1 MVRFS
6 SQSSQNKDAIRFR
19 SGTAGPG
26 KYRLALLLVAMLFVL
41 AARAKLK
48 QPEVR
53 QAVGNMLEASEG
65 IEKLNTT
72 AAVASLDLLG
82 PPALDEQQL
91 TSIEDNAPFRSAE
104 QEAWFVLLGKLQAES
119 VDSINEQSL
128 GKVGYAAL
136 NSNADTYRGRIV
148 TVHGTAMQ
156 LEETKPADN
165 DLGIE
170 KLFVLTIQPDGGEV
184 WPISIYLLNEPN
196 LNLDA
201 DKKPSIQIDGYFFKN
216 QSYRWA
222 QGVGSMPVLLGK
234 EISKTK
240 DNSLTSKVAPSGT
253 VLEKQ
258 PERPT
263 DTVRLTDSDSLGRAL
278 LEDLGVDLN
287 LLNNISDRQAFTQA
301 ERDPFYAILEA
312 VGQTPARQLARLAE
326 GGLPQYAKKHG
337 IELVADAKRP
347 TDRQAIMSL
356 LVSQSAEEGKYSS
369 PILFGIAE
377 PQRGELLSFD
387 GTVRR
392 VVRIDVPNEPVGYY
406 YELELFPDDSQN
418 LPLVFCMR
426 EIPEGFPVGDE
437 IRLPARLTGFF
448 FKQWAYRTRHRG
460 ESAGEDARQFAPLL
474 IGRAPIPLAMPNAA
488 DNRPGLVVGIVGTL
502 LILSIAAGVW
512 YLNRLDSSY
521 EIKLKTVRQDA
532 PDPDFSHLS

>member
-6 SQSSQNKDAIRFR
+6 SQSNQNIEAIRFR
-19 SGTAGPG
+19 AKTAGPG

-41 AARAKLK
+41 AARAKLQ

-53 QAVGNMLEASEG
+53 KAVSNMLKADEET
-65 IEKLNTT
+65 EKLSTT

-82 PPALDEQQL
+82 PPALDEEQL
-91 TSIEDNAPFRSAE
+91 RSIEDNAPFRIAE
-104 QEAWFVLLGKLQAES
+104 QEAWFVLLGKLQDETVES
-119 VDSINEQSL
+119 IRAQSI

-148 TVHGTAMQ
+148 TVHGTAMR
-156 LEETKPADN
+156 LEKTKPADN
-165 DLGIE
+165 DLGID
-170 KLFVLTIQPDGGEV
+170 KLYVLTIQPDGGEV

-196 LNLDA
+196 LNLDVE
-201 DKKPSIQIDGYFFKN
+201 KKPSIQINGYFFKN

-234 EISKTK
+234 EVSKPEGK
-240 DNSLTSKVAPSGT
+240 SLTIKVVQPD
-253 VLEKQ
+253 VQ

-263 DTVRLTDSDSLGRAL
+263 DTNRLAESDSLGRAL

-287 LLNNISDRQAFTQA
+287 LLENISDRQAFTQT
-301 ERDPFYAILEA
+301 ERDPFYAILKA

-337 IELVADAKRP
+337 LELASDAKRP
-347 TDRQAIMSL
+347 TDQHAIMSL
-356 LVSQSAEEGKYSS
+356 LVSQSAEEGNYSS
-369 PILFGIAE
+369 PILFGNAE

-392 VVRIDVPNEPVGYY
+392 VVRIDVPNELVGYY

-418 LPLVFCMR
+418 LPLVFCVR
-426 EIPEGFPVGDE
+426 ELPEGFPVGDE

-460 ESAGEDARQFAPLL
+460 ASAGEDARQFAPLL
-474 IGRAPIPLAMPNAA
+474 IGRAPIPLPMPNAA

-502 LILSIAAGVW
+502 LILSIVGGVW
-512 YLNRLDSSY
+512 YLNRLDNSY
-521 EIKLKTVRQDA
+521 ETKLKTARNDS
-532 PDPDFSHLS
+532 PEPDFSHLS